1 MSEFL
6 FEPDPPRHG
15 PTFAGDFA
23 KPHSS
28 MAAHEHTFAVIMA
41 GGVGSRFWP
50 MSRTGYP
57 KQFLDILDR
66 GRTLIQMT
74 ADRLLPMTPYDRI
87 YVVTNARYKAEV
99 MAQLPDLPED
109 QILCEPFMR
118 NTAPC
123 LAYAHHRIAQR
134 DPEATIIVASAD
146 HLIEDE
152 EGFRDVL
159 DVAVRQAADT
169 HQLLTIGITPT
180 RPDTG
185 YGYIQYEEL
194 PAAIDP
200 RLNQVRTFTE
210 KPNLE
215 LAEQFIASGDF
226 CWNSGIFIW
235 SLPTI
240 MDRFEEQLPDLHALF
255 VDHAADL
262 GTEREEEA
270 VRAIFGAAENI
281 SIDYGIMEGAPNVGV
296 VLGDFGWSDLGTWG
310 SLYEKLDK
318 TEDGNAL
325 SGVQFISEGAAGLMV
340 AGQKGKL
347 VVAKG
352 LENFIV
358 VDTPDAL
365 LICPRSEEQWVKQ
378 LVSRLK
384 AEKGEPLV

>member
-1 MSEFL
+1 
-6 FEPDPPRHG
+6 
-15 PTFAGDFA
+15 
-23 KPHSS
+23 
-28 MAAHEHTFAVIMA
+28 MALHDHTYAVIMA

-50 MSRTGYP
+50 MSRSGRP

-74 ADRLLPMTPYDRI
+74 ADRLEPMLPYDRM
-87 YVVTNARYKAEV
+87 YVVTNVRYKEDV

-123 LAYAHHRIAQR
+123 LAYAHHRIAQK
-134 DPEATIIVASAD
+134 DPHATIVVASAD

-152 EGFRDVL
+152 AGFRDVL
-159 DVAVRQAADT
+159 GVAVKQASETA
-169 HQLLTIGITPT
+169 QLLTLGITPT

-194 PAAIDP
+194 PGAFDE
-200 RLNQVRTFTE
+200 RLQQVRTFTE
-210 KPNLE
+210 KPNRE
-215 LAEQFIASGDF
+215 LAEKFIASGEF

-235 SLPTI
+235 SLDSI
-240 MDRFEEQLPDLHALF
+240 QHQFAQQLPDLHALF
-255 VDHAADL
+255 VERAADL
-262 GTEREEEA
+262 GTDREAEA
-270 VRAIFGAAENI
+270 ILAIFGAAENI

-310 SLYEKLDK
+310 SLYDKLDK
-318 TEDGNAL
+318 DADGNAL
-325 SGVQFISEGAAGLMV
+325 SGVTFMGEDAKGLMV
-340 AGQKGKL
+340 AAEGGKL

-352 LENFIV
+352 LQDFIV

-365 LICPRSEEQWVKQ
+365 LLCPRSEEQWVKQ

-384 AEKGEPLV
+384 TDHGEPLV